1 MSNISFS
8 EITTNELS
16 LITGGAGNA
25 AEIASIRQ
33 QAQQYCPNTAA
44 RYANVDPAKL
54 TRGQAQTMGNECVAE
69 ISPFLRGVARGR
81 INDAIDRAFPKH

>member
-8 EITTNELS
+8 EITSNELS

-25 AEIASIRQ
+25 AEIANIRQ

-44 RYANVDPAKL
+44 RYSNVDPAKL
-54 TRGQAQTMGNECVAE
+54 TRGQAQKMGNECVAE

-81 INDAIDRAFPKH
+81 IDTAIDKAFPQH